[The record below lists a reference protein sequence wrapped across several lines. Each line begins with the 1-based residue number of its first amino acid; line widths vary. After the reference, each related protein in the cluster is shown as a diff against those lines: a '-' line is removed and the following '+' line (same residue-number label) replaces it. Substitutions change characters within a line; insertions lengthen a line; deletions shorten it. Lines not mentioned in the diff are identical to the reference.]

1 MAELADAL
9 ASGAN
14 VSNDVWVQVPLSV
27 PIRKILKRG
36 RKVGFTMGQYYKPL
50 LIADDGTKQT
60 AYSHDY
66 GNGLKLM
73 EHSWVGNN
81 FVNAVLQNLD
91 SNPQR
96 LAWVGDYADSVSDE
110 DCHFGDGYIDDRDTF
125 MKLYKALWSDED
137 VGETVTS
144 IDKSQ
149 PEYKLSNE
157 EADCFIVNLTKKCY
171 IDMEK
176 YVAEN
181 KKKDG
186 DYFWCINPL
195 PLLTSIGN
203 GQGGGD
209 YRGDD
214 PEVGTWAFDK
224 IYVSALRP
232 GNMEEV
238 MYYFHE

>member
-1 MAELADAL
+1 
-9 ASGAN
+9 
-14 VSNDVWVQVPLSV
+14 
-27 PIRKILKRG
+27 
-36 RKVGFTMGQYYKPL
+36 MGQYYKPL

-73 EHSWVGNN
+73 EHSWVGND

-91 SNPQR
+91 GTPQR
-96 LAWVGDYADSVSDE
+96 LAWVGDYADSVVDDECCFSDA
-110 DCHFGDGYIDDRDTF
+110 FITDRKDF
-125 MKLYKALWSDED
+125 MRLYESLWSDGSEPIAK
-137 VGETVTS
+137 
-144 IDKSQ
+144 IDKKLPQ
-149 PEYKLSNE
+149 YKLSNE
-157 EADCFIVNLTKKCY
+157 EADCFIVNVTRNCY

-176 YVAEN
+176 YVAKN

-186 DYFWCINPL
+186 EYFWCINPL

-214 PEVGTWAFDK
+214 PEVGSWAFDK
-224 IYVSALRP
+224 IYITALRP
-232 GNMEEV
+232 GKMEEV

>member
-1 MAELADAL
+1 
-9 ASGAN
+9 
-14 VSNDVWVQVPLSV
+14 
-27 PIRKILKRG
+27 
-36 RKVGFTMGQYYKPL
+36 MGQYYKPL

-60 AYSHDY
+60 AYSWDY

-73 EHSWVGNN
+73 EHSWVGNE
-81 FVNAVLQNLD
+81 FVNAVLWNLD

-96 LAWVGDYADSVSDE
+96 LAWVGDYAYNVADE

-125 MKLYKALWSDED
+125 MKLYEALWGAED
-137 VGETVTS
+137 AGETTIAK

-149 PEYKLSNE
+149 PEYKLTNE
-157 EADCFIVNLTKKCY
+157 EADCFIVNLTKGCY

-186 DYFWCINPL
+186 VYFWCTNPL

-214 PEVGTWAFDK
+214 PEVGTLAFDK

-232 GNMEEV
+232 ATWKKLCTTSTSNFFAFATNI
-238 MYYFHE
+238 YPFL

>member
-1 MAELADAL
+1 
-9 ASGAN
+9 
-14 VSNDVWVQVPLSV
+14 
-27 PIRKILKRG
+27 
-36 RKVGFTMGQYYKPL
+36 MGQYYKPL

-81 FVNAVLQNLD
+81 FVNAVLQNLE

-96 LAWVGDYADSVSDE
+96 LAWIGDYADSLSDE
-110 DCHFGDGYIDDRDTF
+110 EYCFGGGYIDDRETF
-125 MKLYKALWSDED
+125 MELYNALWNHEESHD
-137 VGETVTS
+137 TIPK
-144 IDKSQ
+144 IDMNQ

-157 EADCFIVNLTKKCY
+157 DADCFIVNLTKRCY

-186 DYFWCINPL
+186 EYFWCINPL

-209 YRGDD
+209 YRGDE
-214 PEVGTWAFDK
+214 PEVGSWAFDK
-224 IYVSALRP
+224 IYITALRP
-232 GNMEEV
+232 NKMEEV
-238 MYYFHE
+238 MFYFQE

>member
-1 MAELADAL
+1 
-9 ASGAN
+9 
-14 VSNDVWVQVPLSV
+14 
-27 PIRKILKRG
+27 
-36 RKVGFTMGQYYKPL
+36 MGQYYKPL

-96 LAWVGDYADSVSDE
+96 LAWIGDYADCIPKE
-110 DCHFGDGYIDDRDTF
+110 DCHFGGGYIDDYDTF
-125 MKLYKALWSDED
+125 MKLFKAVWCNED
-137 VGETVTS
+137 GVEKVTK

-149 PEYKLSNE
+149 PEYRLSNE
-157 EADCFIVNLTKKCY
+157 EADCFVVNLTKNCY

-186 DYFWCINPL
+186 EHFWCINPV

-209 YRGDD
+209 YRGCDD
-214 PEVGTWAFDK
+214 NWDVGSWAFDK
-224 IYVSALRP
+224 IYISALRP

-238 MYYFHE
+238 MYYFSE